1 MAKKLTQIDLT
12 KGKEWKQLLLFAFP
26 IILSYLLQQV
36 YTISDA
42 AICGQTLSANEVA
55 GVNDA
60 APLIF
65 IFLQF
70 AFGCTAGF
78 TVITSNRIG
87 NNDYKGVRKSFACQ
101 IVLCLIVTLLLTVIS
116 ILCIDPMLNLI
127 NVTKEANIEVY
138 NAAYSYCLVI
148 FLGIIAQMYYNFI
161 CSILRSVGDSVTP
174 LIFLF
179 ISTVL
184 NIGLDLLFIMVF
196 KMGVIGAALATIL
209 AQGLSTIG
217 CFIYTFNKYD
227 YLRLS
232 INDFKN
238 DINEYIMHLK
248 QGLPLGLQFS
258 VLFFGI
264 VILQS
269 KVVLFDILPNG
280 IMVENNPVQNG
291 YGAANKLNGLI
302 MTPYTGLGTAIVSF
316 TAQNM
321 GAKNY
326 DRIKRGL
333 YQSLLISVVFF
344 IVLAGTG
351 ALLTING
358 AYQYIF
364 LSHDKISATSIK
376 YGNMFLYVEFSLY
389 LFLGGVFVLRN
400 AIQGIGKSIWTLV
413 SGSAELIGRIAICL
427 FLPTLVNGGP
437 LNSLASDASFI
448 ALCLADPLAWIAS
461 CIALTYPTIKYLIK
475 QDYYPSLK

>member
-12 KGKEWKQLLLFAFP
+12 KGKEWKQLLLFASP

-280 IMVENNPVQNG
+280 
-291 YGAANKLNGLI
+291 
-302 MTPYTGLGTAIVSF
+302 
-316 TAQNM
+316 
-321 GAKNY
+321 
-326 DRIKRGL
+326 
-333 YQSLLISVVFF
+333 
-344 IVLAGTG
+344 
-351 ALLTING
+351 
-358 AYQYIF
+358 
-364 LSHDKISATSIK
+364 
-376 YGNMFLYVEFSLY
+376 
-389 LFLGGVFVLRN
+389 
-400 AIQGIGKSIWTLV
+400 
-413 SGSAELIGRIAICL
+413 
-427 FLPTLVNGGP
+427 
-437 LNSLASDASFI
+437 
-448 ALCLADPLAWIAS
+448 
-461 CIALTYPTIKYLIK
+461 
-475 QDYYPSLK
+475 